1 MFCEFGAGIY
11 SGFVLVTCM
20 QSGHV
25 DSTYIVTDCLLEVH
39 KSLRIFLVSL
49 VFCNSIKNRVSR
61 HHRLCDVKVGKVRR
75 CGGQIL
81 FAEVASLCT
90 ASNWHFGRVWD

>member
-25 DSTYIVTDCLLEVH
+25 DSTYIVTTWLLEEQE
-39 KSLRIFLVSL
+39 SLEETTCPVRD
-49 VFCNSIKNRVSR
+49 FCDSIKTFMVS
-61 HHRLCDVKVGKVRR
+61 HIFCLKYTNLLG
-75 CGGQIL
+75 I
-81 FAEVASLCT
+81 
-90 ASNWHFGRVWD
+90 